1 MPFFKNHI
9 PSGHRP
15 AVEENKGDAHSGDRG
30 LSARDNTTTRD
41 ETHAGAHT
49 QHAHADV
56 RDPRST
62 KGQLIRSLVRRGT
75 RKAHDISDAY
85 KRGHGN
91 DDKVAAGGGTAPKA
105 KDKKK
110 QNAAGELSTEV
121 SVSLPKF

>member
-41 ETHAGAHT
+41 ETHADAHT

-105 KDKKK
+105 KDKK